1 MTTREAPLD
10 EQLDALR
17 VGRAR
22 ADLSPWWKL
31 EITGADARRWLDDIV
46 TADLSGLGPGRAVPS
61 LLLSPTGRIR
71 AAFTVADLGGRALL
85 VQDPIQPASA
95 ERLLRPYVLS
105 SDVHLT
111 DRTSDLPLVA
121 FPGGAP
127 EVEGW
132 LRYAPSALGTGE
144 DLAGAADAGV
154 PTDAP
159 APGGPDNV
167 EVGAEALERWRIER
181 GIARFGIDLGET
193 SLPNEGALDE
203 AVAYGKGCFLGQE
216 AVARVR
222 NLGHPPNVIAAFD
235 SPTVVRVGETVVADG
250 QPVGVV
256 SSAAPENGGT
266 RLIARVRWT
275 ARGRPL
281 ATGSGARLAAV
292 DGGNR

>member
-17 VGRAR
+17 GGRAR
-22 ADLSPWWKL
+22 ADLSAWWKL
-31 EITGADARRWLDDIV
+31 EVTGPDARRWLDDIV
-46 TADLSGLGPGRAVPS
+46 TADLSGLGSGQAVPS

-71 AAFTVADLGGRALL
+71 AAFTVADLGGRLLL
-85 VQDPIQPASA
+85 VQDPIQPTSA

-111 DRTSDLPLVA
+111 DRTSDLSLVA

-127 EVEGW
+127 DVDGW

-144 DLAGAADAGV
+144 DLAGAGDAGA

-159 APGGPDNV
+159 SSSGDV
-167 EVGAEALERWRIER
+167 DVSAEALERWRIER
-181 GIARFGIDLGET
+181 GIARFGIDIGQT
-193 SLPNEGALDE
+193 SLPNEGSLDE

-235 SPTVVRVGETVVADG
+235 SPTVVRVGETVLADG
-250 QPVGVV
+250 EAVGVV

-266 RLIARVRWT
+266 RLIARVRWS

-281 ATGSGARLAAV
+281 ATGSGARLAAL
-292 DGGNR
+292 DGGEG